1 MQTSVVNYKEL
12 NSELRI
18 DAEYY
23 RAEVLNRINLLGK
36 KDNKM
41 LGDIAS
47 FFIGPFGSTVTVDQ
61 YVDKSDYRYVRNKDI
76 NDFLIDDDD
85 PAFVPENVYKSLPQY
100 HIKECDILI
109 TVVGTLGKAA
119 IALIKDTYS
128 IFSCK
133 STLIRTRKID
143 PYYLLTYLNSNV
155 GQLFA
160 LRGTRGAIQLGL
172 NLIDLKEIKVFI
184 PSIYF
189 QEKIRKIIISSFN
202 LVDEAKDLY
211 IQAEQI
217 LLSELGLLDWKPK
230 HQLSFVRNYSD
241 TESAERIDAEYFQ
254 PIYEE
259 LMKAIISSGCYN
271 CLGDLVSIKKCVEPG
286 SEAYQ
291 DSGIPFVRVS
301 NLSKFS
307 INDNNQQFLSSE
319 LYETLKQYQPKKN
332 EILLSKDATPG
343 IAYYLKD
350 DPSKMIPSGGIL
362 RLSIKDREKIIP
374 EYLTLVLNSVIVQK
388 QVERDIGGS
397 IIDHWLVDQVKN
409 TLVPIL
415 PINKQQEISNTINE
429 SFCSREKS
437 RQLLEIAKHGVEIAI
452 EETEEKAEDLIDKE
466 IKALG
471 ITLDE

>member
-1 MQTSVVNYKEL
+1 M
-12 NSELRI
+12 
-18 DAEYY
+18 A
-23 RAEVLNRINLLGK
+23 
-36 KDNKM
+36 
-41 LGDIAS
+41 
-47 FFIGPFGSTVTVDQ
+47 FFND
-61 YVDKSDYRYVRNKDI
+61 YVRNKDI

-100 HIKECDILI
+100 HIKENDILI

-119 IALIKDTYS
+119 IARIKDSCS

-133 STLIRTRKID
+133 STLIKTRKID

-160 LRGTRGAIQLGL
+160 LRGTRGAIQQGL
-172 NLIDLKEIKVFI
+172 NLTDLKEIMVFI
-184 PSIYF
+184 PSISF
-189 QEKIRKIIISSFN
+189 QVKIKEIILNSFS
-202 LVDEAKDLY
+202 LVDEASNLY
-211 IQAEQI
+211 SQAEQS

-241 TESAERIDAEYFQ
+241 TKSAERIDAEYFQ
-254 PIYEE
+254 PIYEDI
-259 LMKAIISSGCYN
+259 LNAITSSECYN

-291 DSGIPFVRVS
+291 DSGIPFIRVS

-307 INDNNQQFLSSE
+307 INDNNQQFLSPE

-332 EILLSKDATPG
+332 EILLSKDATPS

-374 EYLTLVLNSVIVQK
+374 EYLTLVLNSLIIQK

-437 RQLLEIAKHGVEIAI
+437 KQLLEIAKRGVELAI
-452 EETEEKAEDLIDKE
+452 EENEIEAEKWINEELLKCQIEMSIAPRLW
-466 IKALG
+466 
-471 ITLDE
+471 